1 VKDANDIS
9 SPSHPTGSASPPYLG
24 GVTPIPGRYRFPMQW
39 AEFHEA
45 ARAISWLAYLGTAD
59 ADGRPHVSVV
69 SPGLET
75 EGTIWFATRSS
86 SKKAR
91 NIAVNPPVAF
101 HWPVGGQ
108 GPGELV
114 ARGTAT
120 IHGAQEDRDRLW
132 DAGVVPFDLAGF
144 FGSKENPDLVFV
156 EVAVERARL
165 LGPEFIPL
173 VWTP

>member
-1 VKDANDIS
+1 
-9 SPSHPTGSASPPYLG
+9 
-24 GVTPIPGRYRFPMQW
+24 MQW
-39 AEFHEA
+39 SDVQGA
-45 ARAISWLAYLGTAD
+45 ARAIGWLAYLGTAD
-59 ADGRPHVSVV
+59 VGGHPHVSVV
-69 SPGLET
+69 SPGLAT

-91 NIAVNPPVAF
+91 NIAVNPSVAF

-108 GPGELV
+108 GPGELI
-114 ARGTAT
+114 ARGTAA
-120 IHGAQEDRDRLW
+120 IHAEQADRDRLW